1 MVDYITQFEERMW
14 NDRGVGLANDNRRIY
29 SV

>member
-14 NDRGVGLANDNRRIY
+14 NDRVGLANDNRRIY